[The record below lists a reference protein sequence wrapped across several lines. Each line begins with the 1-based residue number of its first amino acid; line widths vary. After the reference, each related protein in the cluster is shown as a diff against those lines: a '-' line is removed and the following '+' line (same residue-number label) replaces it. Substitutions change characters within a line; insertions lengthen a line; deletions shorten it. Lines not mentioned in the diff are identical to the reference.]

1 MAFSCGGSPG
11 YFNWDIVAG
20 KQVQRSREQMKR
32 SAAVSFDGADNGN
45 AYIRRSFLDG
55 RRKLTARTHEP
66 PGGEDTAQ
74 YRGVSWVEKECKWQ
88 ARITHKRKTYYLGG
102 FQTKID
108 AARRYDEY
116 AERLGR
122 PMNFAPRHLRDGR
135 DFMSSAQAPPPL
147 AMSESEAAFGFADWR
162 PSQVPTAAENLPSS
176 PARRVSTSPVNLT
189 TGQGGQ
195 DRLLMLAAATAS
207 EQRNH
212 EKNIRPPP
220 QSFGT

>member
-20 KQVQRSREQMKR
+20 KQVQRSREQLKR

-66 PGGEDTAQ
+66 PGGEDTTQ

-147 AMSESEAAFGFADWR
+147 AMSESDAAFGFAGWQ
-162 PSQVPTAAENLPSS
+162 PSQAPTAAAESLPSP
-176 PARRVSTSPVNLT
+176 PARRVSTSPDNLVN
-189 TGQGGQ
+189 QGQ

-212 EKNIRPPP
+212 EHIFRPP
-220 QSFGT
+220 QSLGT

>member
-20 KQVQRSREQMKR
+20 KKVQRSPEQTKR
-32 SAAVSFDGADNGN
+32 SASVSFDSADSGGGFV
-45 AYIRRSFLDG
+45 RRSFLDG
-55 RRKLTARTHEP
+55 RRKLTARANEP
-66 PGGEDTAQ
+66 PGGEDTTQ

-122 PMNFAPRHLRDGR
+122 PMNFAPRHPDNDRT
-135 DFMSSAQAPPPL
+135 FPPSARAAPL
-147 AMSESEAAFGFADWR
+147 AVPQPRASLGLSELHPPQEVSFPE
-162 PSQVPTAAENLPSS
+162 TLPAS
-176 PARRVSTSPVNLT
+176 ARQVSTSPDNFA
-189 TGQGGQ
+189 GRGQ
-195 DRLLMLAAATAS
+195 DRLLMLAAATAN
-207 EQRNH
+207 EQRAQ
-212 EKNIRPPP
+212 EEELQAPSQAPVA
-220 QSFGT
+220 

>member
-20 KQVQRSREQMKR
+20 KKLQLSSEQTKR
-32 SAAVSFDGADNGN
+32 SVSVSFHSADSGTDFV
-45 AYIRRSFLDG
+45 RRNFLDG
-55 RRKLTARTHEP
+55 RRKRTARANEP
-66 PGGEDTAQ
+66 PGGEDTTQ

-122 PMNFAPRHLRDGR
+122 PMNFAPRNSNIERI
-135 DFMSSAQAPPPL
+135 FPPSARAVPL
-147 AMSESEAAFGFADWR
+147 AASQPRATLGLTERRQQHGVPFPESFAA
-162 PSQVPTAAENLPSS
+162 S
-176 PARRVSTSPVNLT
+176 ARQVSTSPDSFA
-189 TGQGGQ
+189 GRGQ
-195 DRLLMLAAATAS
+195 DRLLMLATATAN
-207 EQRNH
+207 EQRANE
-212 EKNIRPPP
+212 EKMQAPV
-220 QSFGT
+220 S